1 MGETTGCRQCLGSFR
16 HLPGLRWISVPRHP
30 GVLRIRQIS
39 GGSADSGLI
48 TTPLNALR
56 NGDWYFFDLTAT
68 PGYVFVISGVNEP
81 AHASNGTGAIT
92 FDRVSAVPVSI
103 TTTSLPD
110 ATQEASYST
119 QLAAADG
126 TPPYSWSATGLPGG
140 LSVSTGGII
149 VPFQDC
155 VLIQEDVQRSRN
167 PNAAFRL
174 WDSKTLFQ
182 KVRVGGVHLEAV
194 DSLAAFTPPLLGHLP
209 AEIEHPHSFATIAPN
224 TVFVLC
230 PFGAEVLV

>member
-1 MGETTGCRQCLGSFR
+1 MSAVFGIVPPPTGTTLDFSSASSGS
-16 HLPGLRWISVPRHP
+16 LADSPDLRWVRRFRPDHHAPQCPAEWRL
-30 GVLRIRQIS
+30 VLLRCDSEARRRIR
-39 GGSADSGLI
+39 
-48 TTPLNALR
+48 
-56 NGDWYFFDLTAT
+56 DL
-68 PGYVFVISGVNEP
+68 
-81 AHASNGTGAIT
+81 
-92 FDRVSAVPVSI
+92 SAVPVSI
-103 TTTSLPD
+103 TTISLPG

-140 LSVSTGGII
+140 LSVSTGGIL

-182 KVRVGGVHLEAV
+182 EVRVGGVHLETD

-224 TVFVLC
+224 TVFVLR

>member
-1 MGETTGCRQCLGSFR
+1 MSAVFGIVPPPTGTTLDFSSASSGS
-16 HLPGLRWISVPRHP
+16 LADSPDLRWVRRFRPDHHAPQCPAEWRL
-30 GVLRIRQIS
+30 VLLRCDSEARRRIR
-39 GGSADSGLI
+39 
-48 TTPLNALR
+48 
-56 NGDWYFFDLTAT
+56 DL
-68 PGYVFVISGVNEP
+68 
-81 AHASNGTGAIT
+81 
-92 FDRVSAVPVSI
+92 SAVPVSI
-103 TTTSLPD
+103 TTISLPG